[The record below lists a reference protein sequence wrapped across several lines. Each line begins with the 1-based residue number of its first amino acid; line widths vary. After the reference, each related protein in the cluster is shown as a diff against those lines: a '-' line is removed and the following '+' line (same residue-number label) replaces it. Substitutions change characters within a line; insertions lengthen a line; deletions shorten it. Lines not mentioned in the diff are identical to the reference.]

1 MDFTNEQKQIS
12 TPHTSPAE
20 HARRLNLVFK
30 RMKRNSLAIIVGGS
44 EKTRSH
50 DTTFTFRQT
59 SDVLWLTGFPEPDAA
74 IVLLKGKKNEQKVIM
89 FVLPKNQERETWTG
103 FREGP
108 EGAKRN
114 YFANEAHPVEEF
126 EKVIAD
132 LIAKAAWVYYKF
144 QRNYAYDQ
152 KFRPLLDA
160 NQKPLLNPESI
171 IHRERMIKS
180 AEEIAIVRHA
190 AMISAAGHKVAMI
203 RCGKE
208 GASLREY
215 NLRATLHFHFWDN
228 GASWVAYDTI
238 VANGNNACT
247 LHYTP
252 CRDALTPGSLV
263 LIDSACEFEGYASDI
278 TRTFPVNGKFSQAQR
293 EIYDLVLKAQL
304 AAIAYA
310 RAGRT
315 IKQVHAQAEK
325 VLRAGLVKLGVL
337 SKEMSSQRSE
347 KLALEKATAAGK
359 GKELL
364 TLDALFMH
372 GTSHMMG
379 LDVHDV
385 DVHAPSQKNYKT
397 SRMKVGWI
405 LTVEPGLYFA
415 ANDARMPERYRG
427 IGVRIEDDILIS
439 ENGCEVLTADVPK
452 EAEEIEALIASGKN

>member
-1 MDFTNEQKQIS
+1 MDFSNDQKQTPPPCIS
-12 TPHTSPAE
+12 QAE
-20 HARRLNLVFK
+20 HVRRLNLVFK
-30 RMKRNSLAIIVGGS
+30 RMKRNSIAIIVGGS
-44 EKTRSH
+44 EKTRSN

-59 SDVLWLTGFPEPDAA
+59 SDLLWLTGFPEPDAA
-74 IVLLKGKKNEQKVIM
+74 IVLLKGAKNEQKVIM
-89 FVLPKNQERETWTG
+89 FVRPKDQERETWTG
-103 FREGP
+103 FRQGL
-108 EGAKRN
+108 EGAKQN
-114 YFANEAHPVEEF
+114 YFANEAHPVDEF
-126 EKVIAD
+126 EKVVSD

-144 QRNYAYDQ
+144 QRNFDYDQ
-152 KFRPLLDA
+152 KFRPLHDA
-160 NQKPLLNPESI
+160 NQRPLLNPESI
-171 IHRERMIKS
+171 VHRERMIKS

-190 AMISAAGHKVAMI
+190 AKISAHAHKLAMM

-215 NLRATLHFHFWDN
+215 NLRATLHFHFGDN

-252 CRDALTPGSLV
+252 CRDGLTPGSLV

-278 TRTFPVNGKFSQAQR
+278 TRTFPVNGKFSEAQR
-293 EIYDLVLKAQL
+293 EIYVLVLKAQI

-310 RAGRT
+310 KAGRT

-337 SKEMSSQRSE
+337 SNEMSSQRSE
-347 KLALEKATAAGK
+347 KRAIEKATALGK
-359 GKELL
+359 EKELL
-364 TLDALFMH
+364 TLGVLFMH

-385 DVHAPSQKNYKT
+385 DVHELRQTNYKT
-397 SRMKVGWI
+397 TRMKVGWI

-427 IGVRIEDDILIS
+427 IGIRIEDDILITDD
-439 ENGCEVLTADVPK
+439 GCEVLTADVPK
-452 EAEEIEALIASGKN
+452 KIEEIEALIASGKN